1 VLNSIAL
8 AMDISVANVPVYE
21 GRTAILLDK
30 SGSMKG
36 NTYYGELDTKSPV
49 SIGSLFAAALY
60 KSNDS
65 DIFLFDDNVYQMN
78 FVTIGSVYNTY
89 SALIQAATKNMGGT
103 NLNRA
108 ISALNKPYS
117 RIIILSDMQ
126 NWIEG
131 RVPTRELL
139 AYKSKY
145 NCSNV
150 KVYSFDLN
158 GYGTLQFPEKNV
170 YALAGYSDK
179 VFDLMRLLESD
190 RNAMINEIKK
200 VNI

>member
-1 VLNSIAL
+1 
-8 AMDISVANVPVYE
+8 
-21 GRTAILLDK
+21 
-30 SGSMKG
+30 
-36 NTYYGELDTKSPV
+36 
-49 SIGSLFAAALY
+49 
-60 KSNDS
+60 
-65 DIFLFDDNVYQMN
+65 MN